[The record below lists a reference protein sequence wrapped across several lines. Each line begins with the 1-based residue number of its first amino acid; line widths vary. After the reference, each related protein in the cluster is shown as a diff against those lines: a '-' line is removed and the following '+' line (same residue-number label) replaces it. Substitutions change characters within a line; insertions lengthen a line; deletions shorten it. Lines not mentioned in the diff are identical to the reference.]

1 MTDPTPVE
9 ILEIRDRVIEVHL
22 ADGAI
27 LHFRPQ
33 VLTVMRGSE
42 PDGLGS
48 YQIRSHNNCVV
59 SREPDKKPDKK
70 PIPLKPV
77 S

>member
-33 VLTVMRGSE
+33 VLAVMRGSG
-42 PDGLGS
+42 PDGPDS
-48 YQIRSHNNCVV
+48 YQVRTHNNFVV
-59 SREPDKKPDKK
+59 IREPDAKPVNK

>member
-1 MTDPTPVE
+1 MTDQTPVE
-9 ILEIRDRVIEVHL
+9 IDEIVDRIIEIRL

-27 LHFRPQ
+27 IHFRPQ
-33 VLTVMRGSE
+33 VVSAFRVDTE
-42 PDGLGS
+42 DGPS
-48 YQIRSHNNCVV
+48 YQFRSVNQFHVIRA
-59 SREPDKKPDKK
+59 PDEKPVNK

>member
-1 MTDPTPVE
+1 MTDTTPVE
-9 ILEIRDRVIEVHL
+9 IEEIIDRIIEIRL

-27 LHFRPQ
+27 IHFRPQ
-33 VLTVMRGSE
+33 VLAVMRGSG
-42 PDGLGS
+42 PDGPSS
-48 YQIRSHNNCVV
+48 YKIRSHNNFVV
-59 SREPDKKPDKK
+59 IREPDEKPVNK

>member
-9 ILEIRDRVIEVHL
+9 ILEIRDRPIEVRL

-27 LHFRPQ
+27 IHFRPQ
-33 VLTVMRGSE
+33 VVSVTRQDTDKGEAAYNIQCTNHFHLVRP
-42 PDGLGS
+42 PD
-48 YQIRSHNNCVV
+48 
-59 SREPDKKPDKK
+59 EKPLNK

>member
-1 MTDPTPVE
+1 MTDLTPVE
-9 ILEIRDRVIEVHL
+9 IEEIVDRIIEIRL

-27 LHFRPQ
+27 VHYRPQ
-33 VLTVMRGSE
+33 VVAAYRVDAE
-42 PDGLGS
+42 DGPG
-48 YQIRSHNNCVV
+48 YQFRSVNQFHVI
-59 SREPDKKPDKK
+59 REPDEKPLNK